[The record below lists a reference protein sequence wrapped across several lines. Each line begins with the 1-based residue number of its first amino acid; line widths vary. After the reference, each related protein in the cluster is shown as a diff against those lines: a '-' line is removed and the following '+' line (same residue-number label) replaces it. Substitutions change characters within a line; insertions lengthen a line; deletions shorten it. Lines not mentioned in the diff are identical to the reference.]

1 MCGVF
6 VHRLLLGMWI
16 LEDLSSRRDRNWGLE
31 GRKEVCALLRE
42 MDDWAWFLFE
52 MFVLDYEIASTIR
65 ISQSAI
71 SRQHVCL
78 EVDNH
83 YDASEPSS
91 VMKLSIQDMKT
102 KHGSKWNQI
111 REFISPSLIVAFNAI
126 TLTKADES
134 GVLSLTSS
142 YSFRY
147 VSCLLCDFYE

>member
-16 LEDLSSRRDRNWGLE
+16 LEDLSSRRDMIWGLE
-31 GRKEVCALLRE
+31 GRKEVRALLRE
-42 MDDWAWFLFE
+42 MDDRARFLFE

-65 ISQSAI
+65 ISQNAI

-91 VMKLSIQDMKT
+91 VMKLCIQDMKT

-111 REFISPSLIVAFNAI
+111 RESIPLPLIVAFNTI

-134 GVLSLTSS
+134 GVLSLSSS

-147 VSCLLCDFYE
+147 FPCSLCDFYE

>member
-1 MCGVF
+1 
-6 VHRLLLGMWI
+6 
-16 LEDLSSRRDRNWGLE
+16 
-31 GRKEVCALLRE
+31 

-102 KHGSKWNQI
+102 KHGSKWNHT
-111 REFISPSLIVAFNAI
+111 RESISLPLIVALNAI
-126 TLTKADES
+126 TLTKADEC
-134 GVLSLTSS
+134 GILSLTSS

-147 VSCLLCDFYE
+147 FSCLLCDFYE